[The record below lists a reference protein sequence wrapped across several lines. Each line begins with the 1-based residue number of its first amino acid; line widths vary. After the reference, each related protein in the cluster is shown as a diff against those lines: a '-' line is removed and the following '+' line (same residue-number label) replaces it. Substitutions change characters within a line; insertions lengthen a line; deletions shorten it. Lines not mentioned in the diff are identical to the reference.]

1 MTDQGTPMNRW
12 WVVLGAVSIQL
23 CFGAIYAWSVFT
35 GPLKMAVEDGGYGFT
50 NSQTQLV
57 FSAELGAWAAMVA
70 VGGWL
75 QSRVGPRKTAM
86 LAGLVLG
93 SGYILGGLLG
103 DTFWAQFVCIGLIG
117 GAGVGFGY
125 VVPIA
130 VGVKWFPDKKGLIT
144 GLAVAGFG
152 FGATMWVKFAG
163 GFKAFLWL
171 GGGYGGLLKTV
182 SVLGLSGVQSVFFLY
197 GLVFLVLIFLGSRVM
212 VNPPAGYAPNGWTP
226 ALSAAQT
233 GAVEYTRREM
243 VRTPQYY
250 ILSSIFTCSGMA
262 GVMVI
267 GSIALFGADKL
278 VASGYATADEAKLI
292 TGTAAALL
300 SVFNGLGRIVWGGVS
315 DRIGRRMALLLM
327 CCIQG
332 SVLLMFFNIGGT
344 ALGLTVG
351 ACIVG
356 FNYGGNFALFP
367 AATADL
373 FGNKNVGTNY
383 GWVFFFYGIAGI
395 AGPLMAGWLTDGASA
410 ATVQAWRMPFMI
422 AGTTCLVG
430 AALALVLR
438 PVRQRAAEVAV
449 DC

>member
-1 MTDQGTPMNRW
+1 MNRW
-12 WVVLGAVSIQL
+12 VVVLGAVLIQL
-23 CFGAIYAWSVFT
+23 CLGSVYAWSVFT
-35 GPLKMAVEDGGYGFT
+35 GPLKVAIVNGGYGFS

-57 FSAELGAWAAMVA
+57 FSAGLVSWAVMVA

-75 QSRVGPRKTAM
+75 QARIGPRRTA
-86 LAGLVLG
+86 LLSGVILG
-93 SGYILGGLLG
+93 AGYILGGLVG
-103 DTFWAQFVCIGLIG
+103 KTFWAQFICIGVVG
-117 GAGVGFGY
+117 GAGIGLGY

-152 FGATMWVKFAG
+152 FGATLWVKLAG

-171 GGGYGGLLKTV
+171 GGGYAGLLQT
-182 SVLGLSGVQSVFFLY
+182 LHLFGLSGVQSVFFVY
-197 GLVFLVLIFLGSRVM
+197 GLVYFGLIIVGAQVM
-212 VNPPAGYAPNGWTP
+212 INPPAGYAPKGWTP
-226 ALSAAQT
+226 AMASGQT
-233 GAVEYTRREM
+233 GTVEYTRREM
-243 VRTPQYY
+243 VRSPQYY
-250 ILSSIFTCSGMA
+250 ILSSIFTCSGIA

-300 SVFNGLGRIVWGGVS
+300 SVFNGLGRIAWGGVS
-315 DRIGRRMALLLM
+315 DRIGRRMALFLM

-332 SVLLMFFNIGGT
+332 STLFAFFNIGGT

-383 GWVFFFYGIAGI
+383 GWVFFFYGLAGL
-395 AGPLMAGWLTDGASA
+395 AGPLIAGRLTDGATA
-410 ATVQAWRMPFMI
+410 AAVGAWRLPFMI

-430 AALALVLR
+430 AVLALVLR
-438 PVRQRAAEVAV
+438 PARRAVAALEPAE
-449 DC
+449 